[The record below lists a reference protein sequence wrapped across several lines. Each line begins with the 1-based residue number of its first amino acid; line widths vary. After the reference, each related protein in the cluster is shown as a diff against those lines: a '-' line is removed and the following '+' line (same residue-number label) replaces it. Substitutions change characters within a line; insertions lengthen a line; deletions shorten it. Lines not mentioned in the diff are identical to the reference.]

1 MLRGSFCRTAQA
13 VTSAQLAVEGW
24 GVNTVESRAA
34 AIEASKDASE
44 ASQLCHKFMRNMST
58 KA

>member
-1 MLRGSFCRTAQA
+1 
-13 VTSAQLAVEGW
+13 VEGW

>member
-1 MLRGSFCRTAQA
+1 MQA
-13 VTSAQLAVEGW
+13 VMSAQLAVEGW
-24 GVNTVESRAA
+24 TANTIDSRAA

-44 ASQLCHKFMRNMST
+44 ASQLCHKFMRNMNT